1 MPDHFYVYPSYL
13 KRSVPRSEGRR
24 ISAKLAVDGEITAE
38 RLKEAASALG
48 FQIEVE
54 PKHYPKESWRAEG
67 RIKVSKKEG
76 VTKAQFLVRLAQE
89 LRRRASSASGGANRA
104 PA

>member
-24 ISAKLAVDGEITAE
+24 VPASLAVPGELTAE
-38 RLKEAASALG
+38 GMGEVAQALG
-48 FQIEVE
+48 FSVEVE
-54 PKHYPKESWRAEG
+54 KKHYPKESWRAEG
-67 RIKVSKKEG
+67 RLKVKKRKG
-76 VTKAQFLVRLAQE
+76 VSKAQFLVKLAEE
-89 LRRRASSASGGANRA
+89 LRERAQKAQAA